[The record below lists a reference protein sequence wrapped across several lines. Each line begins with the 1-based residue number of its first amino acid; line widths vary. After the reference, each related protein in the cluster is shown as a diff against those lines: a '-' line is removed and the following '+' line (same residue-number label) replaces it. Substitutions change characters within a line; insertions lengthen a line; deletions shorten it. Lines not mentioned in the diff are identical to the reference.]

1 MTRVLIVDD
10 EPSIRQ
16 LVATLLALEG
26 FDVTTAPD
34 GRAALDQV
42 QANAPDV
49 VISDVRMP
57 HMTGYELLAAI
68 RANQVLGK
76 VRFILLTSSTGDD
89 PAAKIAVAMADACLT
104 KPFTRDLLLHTL
116 RALNGRR
123 RYKRY
128 KPVPP

>member
-16 LVATLLALEG
+16 LVATLLGLEG

-34 GRAALDQV
+34 GLTALEQV
-42 QANAPDV
+42 QAGPPDV

-57 HMTGYELLAAI
+57 RMTGYELLAAI
-68 RANQVLGK
+68 RANPAMVN

-89 PAAKIAVAMADACLT
+89 PAAEIAVAMADACLT
-104 KPFTRDLLLHTL
+104 KPFTRDLLLSAL
-116 RALNGRR
+116 RAFNA
-123 RYKRY
+123 
-128 KPVPP
+128 

>member
-16 LVATLLALEG
+16 LVATLLTLEG

-34 GRAALDQV
+34 GRAALQRV
-42 QANAPDV
+42 QADVPDV

-57 HMTGYELLAAI
+57 YMTGYELLAAI
-68 RANQVLGK
+68 RAHPALGA

-89 PAAKIAVAMADACLT
+89 PAAQSAVAMADACLT
-104 KPFTRDLLLHTL
+104 KPFTRDLLLDTL
-116 RALNGRR
+116 RTLGA
-123 RYKRY
+123 
-128 KPVPP
+128 